1 MNDFNDGPLM
11 VSCCAHVY
19 RRQRPV
25 LVVLRADQ
33 HWHFA
38 CGQDDDVDAG
48 DPAIVSVT
56 LLLHADPSLAPL
68 FDLAPDSE
76 ALRENVQRKWVR
88 MSRGRGK

>member
-1 MNDFNDGPLM
+1 MNVFKDEPLM

-25 LVVLRADQ
+25 LMVLRDHQ

-38 CGQDDDVDAG
+38 CGQDDDADAG

-68 FDLAPDSE
+68 FDLARDSE
-76 ALRENVQRKWVR
+76 ALRENGQSKWIR
-88 MSRGRGK
+88 GPRSRGR

>member
-1 MNDFNDGPLM
+1 MNVFNDEPLM

-25 LVVLRADQ
+25 LVVMREGRD
-33 HWHFA
+33 WHFA
-38 CGQDDDVDAG
+38 CGQDDDADGG
-48 DPAIVSVT
+48 DPAIVSVN
-56 LLLHADPSLAPL
+56 LLLHADPGLAPL

-76 ALRENVQRKWVR
+76 ALRENAQSRWVR